1 MRRIRI
7 VVEYDGTN
15 YAGWQRQENAMTV
28 QQRIEENLLK
38 VTGERICVQGSGRT
52 DSGVHALGQVAHFDT
67 NARIPAEKFAYA
79 LNTGLPADIR
89 VLRSEEVDKTFHARF
104 SAKKKHYRYTIN
116 NGAHASAI
124 CRNTQLHIHVPLN
137 FDAMAEASLF
147 LEGNH
152 DFAAFKAV
160 ECTLENTVR
169 TLYSSRMSREGTLLF
184 YDVTGSG
191 FLYNMVRIIAG
202 TLIEIGRGKRPP
214 EEMKEILASKDRR
227 RAGATAPA
235 KGLTLVEVEYPQEV
249 AEIET
254 AAKGGDH
261 AG

>member
-1 MRRIRI
+1 
-7 VVEYDGTN
+7 
-15 YAGWQRQENAMTV
+15 MTV
-28 QQRIEENLLK
+28 QQRIEENLFK

-67 NARIPAEKFAYA
+67 NARMPAEKFAYA

-89 VLRSEEVDKTFHARF
+89 IRKSEEADESFHARF

-116 NGAHASAI
+116 NDIHASAL
-124 CRNTQLHIHVPLN
+124 CRNTQLHLHGALD
-137 FDAMAEASLF
+137 FEAMARAAKV
-147 LEGNH
+147 LEGSH

-169 TLYSSRMSREGTLLF
+169 TLYRSEMSREGQLLY
-184 YDVTGSG
+184 YDVVGSG

-202 TLIEIGRGKRPP
+202 TLIEIGRGKYPA
-214 EEMKEILASKDRR
+214 ESMADILASKDRK

-235 KGLTLVEVEYPQEV
+235 KGLMLMSVEYPQAPVLGENP
-249 AEIET
+249 AEAGET
-254 AAKGGDH
+254 P
-261 AG
+261 

>member
-1 MRRIRI
+1 
-7 VVEYDGTN
+7 
-15 YAGWQRQENAMTV
+15 MTV
-28 QQRIEENLLK
+28 QQRIEENLFK

-67 NARIPAEKFAYA
+67 NARMPAEKFAYA

-89 VLRSEEVDKTFHARF
+89 IRKSEEADESFHARF

-116 NGAHASAI
+116 NDIHASAL
-124 CRNTQLHIHVPLN
+124 CRNTQLHLHGALD
-137 FDAMAEASLF
+137 FEAMARAAKV
-147 LEGNH
+147 LEGSH

-169 TLYSSRMSREGTLLF
+169 TLYRSEMSREGQLLY
-184 YDVTGSG
+184 YDVVGSG

-202 TLIEIGRGKRPP
+202 TLIEIGRGKYPA
-214 EEMKEILASKDRR
+214 ESMADILASKDRK

-235 KGLTLVEVEYPQEV
+235 KGLMLMSVEYPQAPVPGENP
-249 AEIET
+249 AEAGET
-254 AAKGGDH
+254 P
-261 AG
+261 

>member
-1 MRRIRI
+1 
-7 VVEYDGTN
+7 
-15 YAGWQRQENAMTV
+15 MTV
-28 QQRIEENLLK
+28 QQRIEENLFK

-67 NARIPAEKFAYA
+67 NARMPAEKFAYA

-89 VLRSEEVDKTFHARF
+89 IRKSEEADESFHARF

-116 NGAHASAI
+116 NDIHASAL
-124 CRNTQLHIHVPLN
+124 CRNTQLHLHGALD
-137 FDAMAEASLF
+137 FEAMARAAKV
-147 LEGNH
+147 LEGSH

-169 TLYSSRMSREGTLLF
+169 TLYRSEMSREGQLLY
-184 YDVTGSG
+184 YDVVGSG

-202 TLIEIGRGKRPP
+202 TLIEIGRGKYPA
-214 EEMKEILASKDRR
+214 ESMADILASKDRK

-235 KGLTLVEVEYPQEV
+235 KGLMLMSVEYPQAPVPGENS
-249 AEIET
+249 AEAGET
-254 AAKGGDH
+254 P
-261 AG
+261 